1 MSSRS
6 KRFRRNSPEAV
17 ARVLAA
23 VLTDDGLLASE
34 EIDLM
39 DRLGVY
45 GIVGVP
51 RDLFLNAVA
60 KHTAAR
66 AAPGHAGESTGANRC
81 SRLDAA
87 LEAIEDRGQRLV
99 ICAVLVYLAEADR
112 TIADEERTL
121 VRHVLERWNVGAE
134 ELERELNV
142 PRRRL
147 QPFLEPSTLE
157 APAP

>member
-23 VLTDDGLLASE
+23 VLTDDGRLASE

-51 RDLFLNAVA
+51 RELFLSAVA
-60 KHTAAR
+60 QHTAAR
-66 AAPGHAGESTGANRC
+66 AATDRAPGDTRANRWT
-81 SRLDAA
+81 RLDAA
-87 LEAIEDRGQRLV
+87 LEAIEDRSQRLV

-112 TIADEERTL
+112 TIADEERAL
-121 VRHVLERWNVGAE
+121 IRHVLARWNVGAE

-142 PRRRL
+142 PLRRV
-147 QPFLEPSTLE
+147 QPFLPAAE
-157 APAP
+157 ARLP